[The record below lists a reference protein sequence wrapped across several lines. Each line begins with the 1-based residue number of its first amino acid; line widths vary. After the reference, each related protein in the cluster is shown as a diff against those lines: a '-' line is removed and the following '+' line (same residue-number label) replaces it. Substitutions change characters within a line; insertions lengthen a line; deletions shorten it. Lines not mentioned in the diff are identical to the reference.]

1 MKNILALI
9 CFVAVIVAFFGLW
22 GTMGALEQDIITFGT
37 SVRRSAIFI
46 AVLVIAGIGL
56 WKLEKEGEYI

>member
-9 CFVAVIVAFFGLW
+9 CFIAVIAAFIGLW
-22 GTMGALEQDIITFGT
+22 GTMGALEQDIITLGS
-37 SVRRSAIFI
+37 SVKRSAIFI

>member
-9 CFVAVIVAFFGLW
+9 CFIAVIVAFIGLW
-22 GTMGALEQDIITFGT
+22 GTMGALEQDIITLRS
-37 SVRRSAIFI
+37 SVKRSAIFI